1 MEGKGPE
8 YWKTDRRWGSVLPA
22 TLPREP
28 ASKPL
33 GCELLDGHRKESEAP
48 HPGGLDVGGRQ
59 GARNSR
65 GKDWVGCREDA
76 QRERWECPFYWGLTK
91 DDGLGDSLPDS
102 AEELLQ
108 RGVGYIVY
116 VHDLGEGIRVIK
128 PTAQWKVAAGH
139 EEQVSRLMILVLF

>member
-1 MEGKGPE
+1 MDTE
-8 YWKTDRRWGSVLPA
+8 RRVKPHTQGDWMWGADKV
-22 TLPREP
+22 
-28 ASKPL
+28 
-33 GCELLDGHRKESEAP
+33 
-48 HPGGLDVGGRQ
+48 PGIAGERV
-59 GARNSR
+59 
-65 GKDWVGCREDA
+65 DWVGCREDA
-76 QRERWECPFYWGLTK
+76 QLERWECPFYWGLTK
-91 DDGLGDSLPDS
+91 DAGLGDSPPDS